1 MPYIDLVVLV
11 ALVATFA
18 ACARLQWRRGARG
31 RRLAAGLAAGFHG
44 SALVVMLAGH
54 CVDILY
60 SVAVRNRSPDGSVF
74 AYNWRTY
81 SLLLFGVLLV
91 RVGVDAL
98 RIATRLAAGDT
109 AARADHRRVVALVLV
124 IVAPTIPLHG
134 LFGGA
139 ISGLTVLAA
148 ATVALATRER
158 AAAPRAAAATSVA

>member
-1 MPYIDLVVLV
+1 MPHIDLLVLV
-11 ALVATFA
+11 TLVATFGV
-18 ACARLQWRRGARG
+18 CARLQWRRGARG

-60 SVAVRNRSPDGSVF
+60 SVAVGNRSPDGSVF

-91 RVGVDAL
+91 RAGVDAL
-98 RIATRLAAGDT
+98 RIAMRLAAGDT
-109 AARADHRRVVALVLV
+109 AAHADHRRLVALVLA

-134 LFGGA
+134 IFGWA
-139 ISGLTVLAA
+139 ISGLSALAA
-148 ATVALATRER
+148 ATVALAARSR
-158 AAAPRAAAATSVA
+158 AAAPLPVAATSAA